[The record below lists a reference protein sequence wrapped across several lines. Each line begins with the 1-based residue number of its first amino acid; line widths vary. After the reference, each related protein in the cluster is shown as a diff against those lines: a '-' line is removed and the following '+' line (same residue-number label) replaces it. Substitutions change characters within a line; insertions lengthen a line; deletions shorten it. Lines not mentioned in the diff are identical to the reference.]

1 MVAGILKGD
10 VSKPGHSTTHTKG
23 IMCTPHLM
31 YTTSAPSFEIP
42 VCPSCL
48 HSYPLFPL
56 LFLCPSSHP
65 PFLQFIFQFAPRS
78 SQVCAR
84 RKFAEA
90 AGAPLEATW
99 RRDRRGTIRPS
110 PPSLSLPHVFSFYP
124 PPMPLFF
131 SFSLTFI
138 STLSLS
144 LSCLFLSP
152 LYPAC
157 QATQV
162 LRVTCI
168 WRGTSAQNPLLTS
181 FIQHSPSTASPPS
194 WLQLSSFPS
203 TLLLPSPDLSP
214 GGRR

>member
-1 MVAGILKGD
+1 MVAGILKGG

-168 WRGTSAQNPLLTS
+168 
-181 FIQHSPSTASPPS
+181 
-194 WLQLSSFPS
+194 
-203 TLLLPSPDLSP
+203 
-214 GGRR
+214 